1 VDGAARV
8 DAVRDEAAGVRR
20 AARVDENHGEIV
32 SEFRRLGASVIDLSG
47 VGEGCPDLC
56 IGVAK
61 QNLLVEIKKN
71 AKARFTEAQLD
82 FMTYWNGQP
91 VFRVNCIEDAQ
102 YIVHMMRGNKA

>member
-1 VDGAARV
+1 M
-8 DAVRDEAAGVRR
+8 
-20 AARVDENHGEIV
+20 DENHGEIV

-61 QNLLVEIKKN
+61 QNALVEVKKN
-71 AKARFTEAQLD
+71 AKAKFTEAQLD

-102 YIVHMMRGNKA
+102 YIVHLLRGNK

>member
-1 VDGAARV
+1 V
-8 DAVRDEAAGVRR
+8 DA
-20 AARVDENHGEIV
+20 NHGDIV
-32 SEFRRLGASVIDLSG
+32 REFRRLGASVIDLSG

-61 QNLLVEIKKN
+61 QNTLVEIKAS
-71 AKARFTEAQLD
+71 AKEKFTEAQLD

-102 YIVHMMRGNKA
+102 YIVHILRGGK